1 MQYVQIGKIV
11 NTFGVKGELK
21 VYSYTDFNDERF
33 KVGSTIYLG
42 ENYIPVEIETY
53 RIHKKMVL
61 LSFKDMQDI
70 NLVEKYK
77 DLFVYKSTD
86 DIKPLEDGYYFSDI
100 KGLDVYVN
108 DERIGKV
115 VNVETGVTANN
126 LRVLSDH
133 DKSEHLVPF
142 LPVFVKKIDLENNRI
157 DIIDMKG
164 LF

>member
-42 ENYIPVEIETY
+42 EDYIPVVIETY

-61 LSFKDMQDI
+61 VSFKDMQDI
-70 NLVEKYK
+70 NFVEKYK
-77 DLFVYKSTD
+77 DLFVYKSSD
-86 DIKPLEDGYYFSDI
+86 DIKPLEDGYYFSDL
-100 KGLDVYVN
+100 KELDVYVN
-108 DERIGKV
+108 DKKIGKV
-115 VNVETGVTANN
+115 IDVEIGVTANN
-126 LRVLSDH
+126 LRVLLDEDNSQ
-133 DKSEHLVPF
+133 HLVPF
-142 LPVFVKKIDLENNRI
+142 LPVFVEKVDLDNRRI